1 MRVTSREKKEA
12 SELQS
17 KTLNLFQ
24 NHCVLFV
31 FAFLSAVQIKY
42 NV

>member
-1 MRVTSREKKEA
+1 MRVTSRKKKEA
-12 SELQS
+12 RELQS

-24 NHCVLFV
+24 NHWVLFV
-31 FAFLSAVQIKY
+31 FTFLSAVQVKY